1 MNRLILSSLL
11 CIILVITGC
20 SPFNNSKDKENKSSE
35 NQKVLTV
42 AIPTD
47 PGPLNPHQY
56 APNELTIQS
65 TYYEPLIDYTEDGKL
80 QGRLAE
86 SWEVSEDGKTIDFTL
101 RKNVKFSDGSAFTA
115 DSVKMNFDAIMK
127 HQDVHSWLGLID
139 AIETYKVVDDHHFQV
154 KLKRAYYP
162 ALQEFTIVR
171 PLRFLGEKG
180 FPKDGDTFEKIEK
193 PITTGPW
200 VLEDHKKDNSLT
212 LVPNKYYWGEK
223 PKVDK
228 IIFKVMPDAESRVLA
243 LENGEID
250 MMYGENIINMDRLK
264 EIKEA
269 GKLNTAI
276 SDAVATRTLILN
288 TKGKLE
294 DKNLRIA
301 LQHAI
306 NKEDIVNQITNG
318 IEKKADQLVAPN
330 FPYSD
335 VKLTAYDYEVK
346 TAESLL
352 DEAGWK
358 KVDGETYRQK
368 DGQPL
373 LIEGTYLKTNEIDK
387 QMALAI
393 QSDLKKIGVEFK
405 LKESDIEVRNKDME
419 DANFDVLFWNTYGAP
434 YDPHSLVSTIA
445 QEGFGI
451 KESEVNM
458 ADKDRL
464 HKEMKDVLFQMDES
478 KRQETYKDIFTHLHD
493 EAVFLPLSYLT
504 NIAIYSDDVSGIKF
518 SAHRDET
525 PYQFVEKK

>member
-1 MNRLILSSLL
+1 MKKSFISILIGLILVLS
-11 CIILVITGC
+11 GC
-20 SPFNNSKDKENKSSE
+20 NPFNNSKNEADKSSN

-80 QGRLAE
+80 KGKLAE
-86 SWEVSEDGKTIDFTL
+86 SWKVSKDGKTIDFTL

-127 HQDVHSWLGLID
+127 HKDIHSWVGLID
-139 AIETYKVVDDHHFQV
+139 AIDTYKVLDDHHFQV
-154 KLKRAYYP
+154 KLKKAYYP

-200 VLEDHKKDNSLT
+200 VVEDYKKDSSLT
-212 LVPNKYYWGEK
+212 LVQNKYYWGEK

-228 IIFKVMPDAESRVLA
+228 IIFKVIPDAESRVLA

-250 MMYGENIINMDRLK
+250 MMYGENIINMDRFK
-264 EIKEA
+264 QIKDA
-269 GKLNTAI
+269 GKLKTDI
-276 SDAVATRTLILN
+276 SNPVATRTLIVN
-288 TKGKLE
+288 TKDKLK
-294 DKNLRIA
+294 DKNLRLA

-306 NKEDIVNQITNG
+306 NKEDIVKQTTNG

-335 VKLTAYDYEVK
+335 VKLKPYDYDVT
-346 TAESLL
+346 TAESYL
-352 DEAGWK
+352 DKAGWK
-358 KVDGETYRQK
+358 KVEGKTYRQK
-368 DGQPL
+368 NGKPL
-373 LIEGTYLKTNEIDK
+373 IIEGTYLKTNEIDK

-393 QSDLKKIGVEFK
+393 QSDLKKIGIDFK
-405 LKESDIEVRNKDME
+405 LKETDIEVRNKNME
-419 DANFDVLFWNTYGAP
+419 DATFDVLFWSTYGAP

-464 HKEMKDVLFQMDES
+464 HKEMKDVLYQIDER

-493 EAVFLPLSYLT
+493 EAVFLPLSYIT
-504 NIAIYSDDVSGIKF
+504 NIAIYSDDVSGIQF

-525 PYQFVEKK
+525 PYRFVEKK